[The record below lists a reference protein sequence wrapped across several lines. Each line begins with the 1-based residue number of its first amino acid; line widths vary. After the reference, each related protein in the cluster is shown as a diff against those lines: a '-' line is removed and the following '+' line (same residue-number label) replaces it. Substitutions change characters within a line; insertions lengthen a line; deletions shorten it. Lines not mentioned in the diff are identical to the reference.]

1 MKTAPPALWPRTVQE
16 AITIQN
22 SLRDQVITQD
32 QLGEVRHVGGVDVG
46 FEVAP
51 GILPPATLVEP
62 FAVALPCTS
71 KDNTVVRAAAV
82 VLSFPGLELVD
93 SALARAPVTFPYVP
107 GLLSFREL
115 PAVLEALKLLTIIPG
130 LILCDGQGIAHPRR
144 IGIASHLG
152 VLTGIPTIGVAKSL
166 LVGTHEKLPL
176 ARGAWRPLMDRGEII
191 GAALRTRANVTPV
204 YVSPGHRVSLATAL
218 HYVLACTIQY
228 RLPETT
234 RHAHRLASVL
244 K

>member
-1 MKTAPPALWPRTVQE
+1 MKTATPDLWPHTVQE
-16 AITIQN
+16 AIAIQN
-22 SLRDQVITQD
+22 TLRDKVITED

-51 GILPPATLVEP
+51 GILPPATLVR
-62 FAVALPCTS
+62 PCTS

-82 VLSFPGLELVD
+82 VLNFPGLELAD
-93 SALARAPVTFPYVP
+93 SALARAPITFPYVP

-115 PAVLEALKLLTIIPG
+115 PAVLEALKLLKITPD

-152 VLTGIPTIGVAKSL
+152 VLTDVPTIGVAKSL
-166 LVGTHEKLPL
+166 LIGTHEQLPSE
-176 ARGAWRPLMDRGEII
+176 RGAWQPLRDRGEII
-191 GAALRTRANVTPV
+191 GAALRTRANVAPV
-204 YVSPGHRVSLATAL
+204 YVSPGHRVSLPTAI
-218 HYVLACTIQY
+218 HYVLACTTKY

>member
-1 MKTAPPALWPRTVQE
+1 VKTATPDLWPHTVQE
-16 AITIQN
+16 AIAIQN
-22 SLRDQVITQD
+22 ALRDKVITQD

-46 FEVAP
+46 FE
-51 GILPPATLVEP
+51 
-62 FAVALPCTS
+62 

-82 VLSFPGLELVD
+82 VLNFPGLELVD

-115 PAVLEALKLLTIIPG
+115 PAVLEALKLLTITPG

-152 VLTGIPTIGVAKSL
+152 ILTDIPTIGVAKSL
-166 LVGTHEKLPL
+166 LVGTHEQLPSE
-176 ARGAWRPLMDRGEII
+176 RGAWQPLRDRGETI
-191 GAALRTRANVTPV
+191 GAALRTRANVAPV
-204 YVSPGHRVSLATAL
+204 YVSPGHRVSLPTAI
-218 HYVLACTIQY
+218 HYVLACTTKY

>member
-1 MKTAPPALWPRTVQE
+1 MKTATPDLWPHTVQE
-16 AITIQN
+16 AIAIQN
-22 SLRDQVITQD
+22 TLRDKVITQD

-46 FEVAP
+46 FE
-51 GILPPATLVEP
+51 
-62 FAVALPCTS
+62 

-82 VLSFPGLELVD
+82 VLNFPGLELVD

-115 PAVLEALKLLTIIPG
+115 PAVLEALKLLTITPG

-152 VLTGIPTIGVAKSL
+152 VLTDIPTIGVAKSL
-166 LVGTHEKLPL
+166 LVGTHEQLPSE
-176 ARGAWRPLMDRGEII
+176 RGAWQPLRDRGETI
-191 GAALRTRANVTPV
+191 GAALRTRANVAPV
-204 YVSPGHRVSLATAL
+204 YVSPGHRVSLPTAI
-218 HYVLACTIQY
+218 HYVLACTTKY

>member
-1 MKTAPPALWPRTVQE
+1 MKTIKPDLWPKTAQE
-16 AITIQN
+16 AVAIQN
-22 SLRDQVITQD
+22 ALRGQVVTED
-32 QLGEVRHVGGVDVG
+32 QLGEVRLVGGVDVG
-46 FEVAP
+46 FE
-51 GILPPATLVEP
+51 
-62 FAVALPCTS
+62 

-82 VLSFPGLELVD
+82 VLNFPGLELVD
-93 SALARAPVTFPYVP
+93 SALARASVTFPYVP

-115 PAVLEALKLLTIIPG
+115 PAVLEALKLLKKMPD

-152 VLTGIPTIGVAKSL
+152 VLTDIPSIGVAKSL
-166 LVGTHEKLPL
+166 LVGKHEKLPL
-176 ARGAWRPLMDRGEII
+176 ERGAWRPLMDRGEII
-191 GAALRTRANVTPV
+191 GAALRTRSNVAPV
-204 YVSPGHRVSLATAL
+204 YVSPGHRVSIPTAI
-218 HYVLACTIQY
+218 HSVLACTTQY

>member
-1 MKTAPPALWPRTVQE
+1 MKTATPDLWPHTVQE
-16 AITIQN
+16 TIAIQN
-22 SLRDQVITQD
+22 ALRDKVITQD
-32 QLGEVRHVGGVDVG
+32 QLGEVHHVGGVDVG
-46 FEVAP
+46 FE
-51 GILPPATLVEP
+51 
-62 FAVALPCTS
+62 

-82 VLSFPGLELVD
+82 VLNFPGLELVD

-115 PAVLEALKLLTIIPG
+115 PAVLEALKLLTITPG

-152 VLTGIPTIGVAKSL
+152 VLTDIPTIGVAKSL
-166 LVGTHEKLPL
+166 LVGTHEQLPSE
-176 ARGAWRPLMDRGEII
+176 RGAWQPLRDRGEII
-191 GAALRTRANVTPV
+191 GAALRTRANVAPV
-204 YVSPGHRVSLATAL
+204 YVSPGHRVSIPTAI
-218 HYVLACTIQY
+218 HYVLACMTKY

>member
-1 MKTAPPALWPRTVQE
+1 VKTATPDLWPHTVQE
-16 AITIQN
+16 AIAIQN
-22 SLRDQVITQD
+22 TLRDKVITQD

-46 FEVAP
+46 FE
-51 GILPPATLVEP
+51 
-62 FAVALPCTS
+62 

-82 VLSFPGLELVD
+82 VLNFPGLELVD

-115 PAVLEALKLLTIIPG
+115 PAVLEALKLLTITPG

-152 VLTGIPTIGVAKSL
+152 VLTDIPTIGVAKSL
-166 LVGTHEKLPL
+166 LVGTHEQLPSE
-176 ARGAWRPLMDRGEII
+176 RGAWQPLRDRGETI
-191 GAALRTRANVTPV
+191 GAALRTRANVAPV
-204 YVSPGHRVSLATAL
+204 YVSPGHRVSLPTAI
-218 HYVLACTIQY
+218 HYVLACTTKY

>member
-1 MKTAPPALWPRTVQE
+1 MKTATPDLWPHTVQE
-16 AITIQN
+16 AIAIQN
-22 SLRDQVITQD
+22 TLRDKVITED
-32 QLGEVRHVGGVDVG
+32 RLGEVRHVGGVDVG
-46 FEVAP
+46 FE
-51 GILPPATLVEP
+51 
-62 FAVALPCTS
+62 

-82 VLSFPGLELVD
+82 VLNFPGLELVD

-115 PAVLEALKLLTIIPG
+115 PAVLEALKLLTITPG

-152 VLTGIPTIGVAKSL
+152 VLTDIPTIGVAKSL
-166 LVGTHEKLPL
+166 LVGMHEQVPSE
-176 ARGAWRPLMDRGEII
+176 RGAWQPLRDRGETI
-191 GAALRTRANVTPV
+191 GAALRTRANVAPV
-204 YVSPGHRVSLATAL
+204 YVSPGHRVSLPTAI
-218 HYVLACTIQY
+218 HYVLACTTKY

>member
-1 MKTAPPALWPRTVQE
+1 MKTATPDLWPHTVQE
-16 AITIQN
+16 AIAIQN
-22 SLRDQVITQD
+22 ALRDKVITQD

-46 FEVAP
+46 FE
-51 GILPPATLVEP
+51 
-62 FAVALPCTS
+62 

-82 VLSFPGLELVD
+82 VLNFPGLELVD

-115 PAVLEALKLLTIIPG
+115 PAVLEALKLLTITPG

-152 VLTGIPTIGVAKSL
+152 ILTDIPTIGVAKSL
-166 LVGTHEKLPL
+166 LVGTHEQLPSE
-176 ARGAWRPLMDRGEII
+176 RGAWQPLRDRGETI
-191 GAALRTRANVTPV
+191 GAALRTRANVAPV
-204 YVSPGHRVSLATAL
+204 YVSPGHRVSLPTAI
-218 HYVLACTIQY
+218 HYVLACTTKY

>member
-1 MKTAPPALWPRTVQE
+1 
-16 AITIQN
+16 
-22 SLRDQVITQD
+22 
-32 QLGEVRHVGGVDVG
+32 
-46 FEVAP
+46 
-51 GILPPATLVEP
+51 
-62 FAVALPCTS
+62 
-71 KDNTVVRAAAV
+71 
-82 VLSFPGLELVD
+82 LELVD

-115 PAVLEALKLLTIIPG
+115 PAVLEALKLLTITPD

-166 LVGTHEKLPL
+166 LVGTHELLPL
-176 ARGAWRPLMDRGEII
+176 ERGAWKPLRDRGEII
-191 GAALRTRANVTPV
+191 GAALRTRANVAPV
-204 YVSPGHRVSLATAL
+204 YVSTGHRVSLTTAI
-218 HYVLACTIQY
+218 YYALACTTKY

-234 RHAHRLASVL
+234 RHAHRLTSVL